1 MKTIHKDFDHWIDT
15 NYSRGLAAA
24 SPRPDTGV
32 SIKEYEEI
40 ANCGKDVWF
49 QTDPHSAPEDDPE
62 GKGRCYV
69 AISSLKVYTVQE
81 LIDNLPERVAIMTV
95 ERLSEIIKHNGKSRI
110 DHFLKVCYSDMTC
123 PHCGK

>member
-1 MKTIHKDFDHWIDT
+1 MKTIHKDFDRWIDT
-15 NYSRGLAAA
+15 NHSRAISCIGAI
-24 SPRPDTGV
+24 PYTGV

-62 GKGRCYV
+62 GRGRGY
-69 AISSLKVYTVQE
+69 IITSRKVYTIQE
-81 LIDNLPERVAIMTV
+81 LIDSLPERVAIMTV
-95 ERLSEIIKHNGKSRI
+95 ERLSEMINDNGKERM